1 MRMRAVSAL
10 AVTMAALVSAASAT
24 APAAAAD
31 CSSDVV
37 TAFQKQRTSKAFRVS
52 MSQPTAEGNID
63 MTVDYMPPDRMLQ
76 TVKSPAMPG
85 PQQTMLVGNR
95 AFAGTDGAYEEL
107 LPQFTQSIVS
117 EFNAAMGSTGKD
129 IGSFECIGKVQYEG
143 KEFVAYRAL
152 DKAAP
157 AGTPP
162 EKLLARTIYVDP
174 QSGLPAYNVVATVS
188 GTDPAVIKAA
198 YSYPADVVIEAP
210 EGAPIQKLR

>member
-1 MRMRAVSAL
+1 MRIRAVCLL
-10 AVTMAALVSAASAT
+10 AAGLAAAMAASPAS
-24 APAAAAD
+24 AAD
-31 CSSDVV
+31 CSGDVV
-37 TAFQKQRTSKAFRVS
+37 NAFQKQRTSKTFRVS
-52 MSQPTAEGNID
+52 MSQPTAEGNVE

-85 PQQTMLVGNR
+85 TQQTMLVGNR
-95 AFAGTDGAYEEL
+95 AFAGTDGAFEEL
-107 LPQFTQSIVS
+107 LPQFTQSIIS
-117 EFNAAMGSTGKD
+117 EFNAAMGSTGKE
-129 IGSFECIGKVQYEG
+129 IGSFECMGKAQYEG
-143 KEFVAYRAL
+143 KEFLAYRAL

-162 EKLLARTIYVDP
+162 DKMLARTIYVDP
-174 QSGLPAYNVVATVS
+174 ENGLPAYNVVATVS

>member
-1 MRMRAVSAL
+1 MRIRAVSVL
-10 AVTMAALVSAASAT
+10 AAGLAAAMAASPVS
-24 APAAAAD
+24 AAD
-31 CSSDVV
+31 CSADVV
-37 TAFQKQRTSKAFRVS
+37 NAFQKQRTSKAFRVS
-52 MSQPTAEGNID
+52 MSQPTAEGNVE

-85 PQQTMLVGNR
+85 AQQTMLVGNR
-95 AFAGTDGAYEEL
+95 AFAGSDGAFEEL
-107 LPQFTQSIVS
+107 LPQFTQSIIS

-129 IGSFECIGKVQYEG
+129 VGSFECMGKAQYEG
-143 KEFVAYRAL
+143 KEFLAYRAL

-162 EKLLARTIYVDP
+162 DKMLARTIYVDP
-174 QSGLPAYNVVATVS
+174 QNGLPAYNVVATVS

-198 YSYPADVVIEAP
+198 YSYPTDVVIEAP

>member
-10 AVTMAALVSAASAT
+10 AATMAALVSAASAT

-174 QSGLPAYNVVATVS
+174 QSGLPALS
-188 GTDPAVIKAA
+188 LIH
-198 YSYPADVVIEAP
+198 I
-210 EGAPIQKLR
+210 